1 MKFTLFDD
9 KGRPDSIFLLLDK
22 AVPDDTQN
30 SAKNKG
36 KQGIITTINI
46 ND

>member
-9 KGRPDSIFLLLDK
+9 KGRPDSIFLSLDK

-36 KQGIITTINI
+36 K
-46 ND
+46 